1 MKKSTLY
8 SIISLI
14 IVFLVINTLSRK
26 TKIYEKEIN
35 FTTPEEAISNF
46 IGYANAYE
54 KLGSKDTYIN
64 IAPAEFLE
72 SLSRRYRLYI
82 NNRNDFRFINGYIP
96 TFYSY
101 ELAEVNS
108 DIIKQYYEESFKRIP
123 NYKRGENI
131 KFYRLDGIANS
142 NNKEIVDK
150 TLVKDNG
157 TVSSSE
163 RSNVEEDLIKTSL
176 HIVVVDEGE
185 GFVVDYYTEILPDEI

>member
-1 MKKSTLY
+1 M
-8 SIISLI
+8 
-14 IVFLVINTLSRK
+14 VI
-26 TKIYEKEIN
+26 YQ
-35 FTTPEEAISNF
+35 P
-46 IGYANAYE
+46 
-54 KLGSKDTYIN
+54 
-64 IAPAEFLE
+64 
-72 SLSRRYRLYI
+72 
-82 NNRNDFRFINGYIP
+82 
-96 TFYSY
+96 FYSY

-163 RSNVEEDLIKTSL
+163 KSNVEEDLIKTSL